1 MVKNDIRA
9 RHVGNP
15 ASRLQSAEASRG
27 PSAQAIA
34 YGIGGG
40 DTGQSA
46 RSEFSDLNNPGDAGF
61 GYDATTPDNNIA
73 RKTEKTTIPRDSL
86 FDSIRRK
93 CLPGHNP
100 GRDYKAG
107 EAGSSIRSMVKPS
120 GKKTGTGR

>member
-1 MVKNDIRA
+1 MVKNDTKA

-15 ASRLQSAEASRG
+15 ASRLQSAEAGRG

-34 YGIGGG
+34 YGIGGV
-40 DTGQSA
+40 DTVQSA

-61 GYDATTPDNNIA
+61 GYDATTPDNNIV
-73 RKTEKTTIPRDSL
+73 RKTEKTKIPPESL
-86 FDSIRRK
+86 FDSTRRK

-100 GRDYKAG
+100 GSDYKAG
-107 EAGSSIRSMVKPS
+107 EASSSIRSIVKPS